1 MLSFSSRD
9 VLQIHTRISI
19 NPHEDFRESTRGYLS
34 FVVWCMSMNNFL
46 AVPYIDSRM
55 PDVI

>member
-19 NPHEDFRESTRGYLS
+19 NPHEDFGEFTRGYFS
-34 FVVWCMSMNNFL
+34 FIVDCMSMSNFL

-55 PDVI
+55 PDII